1 MSPLAQPA
9 LVPIGENRWRLTEDY
24 TYEWLYGGVFRRI
37 TVKAGFETDLASVP
51 PLFWALG
58 FPPDGL
64 HRAASVV
71 HDALYKAR
79 GALPSGDAT
88 YQETRKWIEPRDW
101 SYLPARYT
109 REEADRLFGRMM
121 RDAGV
126 PKWRRDT
133 MYRAVRL
140 CSWLFW

>member
-1 MSPLAQPA
+1 MSPLAQPT

-24 TYEWLYGGVFRRI
+24 IYEWAHDGVSRSL

-64 HRAASVV
+64 HRAAAVL
-71 HDALYKAR
+71 HDALYRAR
-79 GALPSGDAT
+79 GILPSSHLVYRVNGVAV
-88 YQETRKWIEPRDW
+88 
-101 SYLPARYT
+101 PARFT
-109 REEADRLFGRMM
+109 RLEADRLFGRAM
-121 RDAGV
+121 REGDV
-126 PKWRRDT
+126 PQWRRRT
-133 MYRAVRL
+133 MFRAVRL